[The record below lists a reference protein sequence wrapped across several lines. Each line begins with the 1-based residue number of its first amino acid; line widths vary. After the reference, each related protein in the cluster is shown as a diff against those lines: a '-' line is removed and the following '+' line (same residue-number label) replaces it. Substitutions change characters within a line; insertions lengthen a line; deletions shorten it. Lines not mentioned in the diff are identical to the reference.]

1 MENQLFVVAVSFE
14 AYNPECLHVEEYDV
28 EVLVQYSAIND
39 TNSIVGILKGSN
51 STDDVRMFLKLSN
64 EDKEYLLKHR
74 ASWKKASLDRL
85 RILDT
90 QN

>member
-28 EVLVQYSAIND
+28 EVLVQYSATND
-39 TNSIVGILKGSN
+39 TNSIVGIINGNN
-51 STDDVRMFLKLSN
+51 STDVRMFLKLSN

-74 ASWKKASLDRL
+74 ASWKKASMEGL
-85 RILDT
+85 RILDSK
-90 QN
+90 N